1 MKHNEIELEDWK
13 DFAKSFPLYEQ
24 LRNKTIG
31 ITGATGL
38 LGSCMVHCL
47 EELDRQHGLN
57 LTIVCFVRNEEKAQ
71 QVLGHPQE
79 EAHLQ
84 RFWTRTS

>member
-31 ITGATGL
+31 ITGQSSIVTSRA
-38 LGSCMVHCL
+38 V
-47 EELDRQHGLN
+47 RQ
-57 LTIVCFVRNEEKAQ
+57 R
-71 QVLGHPQE
+71 
-79 EAHLQ
+79 
-84 RFWTRTS
+84 RTSWLTSRRQRMPSSAAP